1 MAEQAR
7 KQAREIKRKPSPIT
21 GQVLPAGFE
30 AHPERRHNGA
40 WKKEDT
46 ARYKLEQ
53 MIKLDREALLEIAND
68 DKAPVFERRIAK
80 SLLQENNWKTTESM
94 LNQVYGTPKQTM
106 EVQQVDPKPLIDLTE
121 VDEAEVKDD
130 GKQPNDSAE

>member
-1 MAEQAR
+1 MGAKKDYEVGYGKPPKERQFGAPNGNPRR
-7 KQAREIKRKPSPIT
+7 KGMWDVSSS
-21 GQVLPAGFE
+21 
-30 AHPERRHNGA
+30 
-40 WKKEDT
+40 

-68 DKAPVFERRIAK
+68 DKAPVFECRIAK
-80 SLLQENNWKTTESM
+80 SLLQENNWKITESI